1 MPEHRF
7 ENRVAIVTGG
17 GRGLGAGHALLLAAR
32 GAQVV
37 VNDLGAEMDGTRQSS
52 APADDVVAEITS
64 AGGRA
69 LANYSDISTVDG
81 SRELI
86 EFTLDSLGRVDIVI
100 NNAGILRDADVPELT
115 PEDWSKVID
124 VNLSGPFRV
133 VQQAWPSMTAQGYGR
148 IVNVSSAAGL
158 YGNSGQANYA
168 AAKMG
173 IIGLTQTLALEG
185 APHGILANTIVPI
198 GLSRMF
204 RLPDATGIRNET
216 VSAAV
221 AWLAHENCSANGET
235 FWVRRDRLAQAVI
248 GLTRG
253 LRDPEMT
260 IESIFENL
268 DQITS
273 TAEVN
278 YPGLGG
284 RGLCQ
289 QRAKRA
295 KGRHEH
301 LRRVP

>member
-7 ENRVAIVTGG
+7 DNRVAIVTGA

-32 GAQVV
+32 GAHVV
-37 VNDLGAEMDGTRQSS
+37 VNDLGAEMDGTRHSS
-52 APADDVVAEITS
+52 APADAVVAEITS

-81 SRELI
+81 SRELL
-86 EFTLDSLGRVDIVI
+86 EFALESFGRVDIVV
-100 NNAGILRDADVPELT
+100 NNAGILRDSNVAELSSAD
-115 PEDWSKVID
+115 WFKVID
-124 VNLSGPFRV
+124 VNLSGPFWV
-133 VQQAWPSMTAQGYGR
+133 TQHAWPVMTAQGYGR

-158 YGNSGQANYA
+158 YGNAGQVNYA

-185 APHGILANTIVPI
+185 APHGILVNAIVPI

-216 VSAAV
+216 ISAAA
-221 AWLAHENCSANGET
+221 AWLAHENCSVNGET

-248 GLTRG
+248 GLTSG
-253 LRDPEMT
+253 LHDPAMT
-260 IESIFENL
+260 IESIFSNL
-268 DQITS
+268 DKITD

-278 YPGLGG
+278 FPGLGG

-289 QRAKRA
+289 QEA
-295 KGRHEH
+295 KGCHER
-301 LRRVP
+301 LPRVP

>member
-37 VNDLGAEMDGTRQSS
+37 VNDLGAEMDGTRRSS

-100 NNAGILRDADVPELT
+100 NNAGILRDADVPELS
-115 PEDWSKVID
+115 PANWSHVID
-124 VNLSGPFRV
+124 VNLSGPFWV
-133 VQQAWPSMTAQGYGR
+133 TQQAWPIMASQGYGR

-185 APHGILANTIVPI
+185 APCGILANAIVPI

-221 AWLAHENCSANGET
+221 AWLSHENCSVNGEI

-253 LRDPEMT
+253 LRDPAMT
-260 IESIFENL
+260 IESIFESL
-268 DQITS
+268 DKITD

-278 YPGLGG
+278 FPGLGG
-284 RGLCQ
+284 RG
-289 QRAKRA
+289 
-295 KGRHEH
+295 
-301 LRRVP
+301 

>member
-86 EFTLDSLGRVDIVI
+86 EFTLDSLGRVDIVV

-133 VQQAWPSMTAQGYGR
+133 IQHAWPFMAAQGYGR

-216 VSAAV
+216 ISAAV

-268 DQITS
+268 DQITD

-278 YPGLGG
+278 FPGLGG

-289 QRAKRA
+289 QRP

>member
-37 VNDLGAEMDGTRQSS
+37 VNDLGAEMDGTRRSS

-86 EFTLDSLGRVDIVI
+86 EFTLEALGRVDIVI
-100 NNAGILRDADVPELT
+100 NNAGILRDSEVPELS
-115 PEDWSKVID
+115 PANWSRVID
-124 VNLSGPFRV
+124 VNLSGPFWV
-133 VQQAWPSMTAQGYGR
+133 AQQAWPSMASQGYGR

-158 YGNSGQANYA
+158 YGNGGQANYA

-185 APHGILANTIVPI
+185 APHGILANAIAPI

-221 AWLAHENCSANGET
+221 AWLAHEDCSVNGET

-260 IESIFENL
+260 IESIFSNAEE
-268 DQITS
+268 ITG

-278 YPGLGG
+278 FPGLGG
-284 RGLCQ
+284 RGLCR
-289 QRAKRA
+289 QRV

-301 LRRVP
+301 LPPVP

>member
-17 GRGLGAGHALLLAAR
+17 GRGLGRGHALLLAAR

-37 VNDLGAEMDGTRQSS
+37 VNDLGVEMNGTSQSS
-52 APADDVVAEITS
+52 APADGVVAEISS

-81 SRELI
+81 SRELL
-86 EFTLDSLGRVDIVI
+86 EFTLDSFGRVDIVI
-100 NNAGILRDADVPELT
+100 NNAGILRDSDVPELN
-115 PEDWSKVID
+115 PADWSRVID
-124 VNLSGPFRV
+124 VNLSGPFWV
-133 VQQAWPSMTAQGYGR
+133 AQQAWPSMVRQGYGR

-185 APHGILANTIVPI
+185 ASHGILANAIVPI
-198 GLSRMF
+198 GISRMF

-216 VSAAV
+216 VSAAA
-221 AWLAHENCSANGET
+221 AWLAHENCSVNGEI

-253 LRDPEMT
+253 LRDSAMT
-260 IESIFENL
+260 IESIFGNVDE
-268 DQITS
+268 ITDA
-273 TAEVN
+273 AEIN
-278 YPGLGG
+278 FPGLGG
-284 RGLCQ
+284 RG
-289 QRAKRA
+289 
-295 KGRHEH
+295 
-301 LRRVP
+301 

>member
-1 MPEHRF
+1 MQEHRF
-7 ENRVAIVTGG
+7 DNRVAIVTGG

-52 APADDVVAEITS
+52 APADAVVAEITS

-81 SRELI
+81 SRELL
-86 EFTLDSLGRVDIVI
+86 EFTLESLGRVDIVV
-100 NNAGILRDADVPELT
+100 NNAGILRDSDVAELNSADWT
-115 PEDWSKVID
+115 KVID
-124 VNLSGPFRV
+124 VNLSGPFWV
-133 VQQAWPSMTAQGYGR
+133 TQHAWPVMAAQGYGR

-158 YGNSGQANYA
+158 YGNAGQANYA

-185 APHGILANTIVPI
+185 APLGILVNAIVPI

-216 VSAAV
+216 ISAAT
-221 AWLAHENCSANGET
+221 AWLAHENCSVNGEI

-248 GLTRG
+248 GLTKG
-253 LRDPEMT
+253 LHDPAMT
-260 IESIFENL
+260 IESIFSNL
-268 DQITS
+268 DKIAD

-278 YPGLGG
+278 FPGLGG

-289 QRAKRA
+289 QEE
-295 KGRHEH
+295 KGCHER
-301 LRRVP
+301 LRRVS

>member
-52 APADDVVAEITS
+52 APADAVVAEITS

-81 SRELI
+81 SRELL

-100 NNAGILRDADVPELT
+100 NNAGILRDADVPELS
-115 PEDWSKVID
+115 PANWSRVID
-124 VNLSGPFRV
+124 VNLSGPFWV
-133 VQQAWPSMTAQGYGR
+133 IQQAWPFMVGQGYGR

-185 APHGILANTIVPI
+185 APCGILANAIVPI

-248 GLTRG
+248 GLTKG
-253 LRDPEMT
+253 LRDPAMT
-260 IESIFENL
+260 IESIFSNL
-268 DQITS
+268 DKITD

-278 YPGLGG
+278 FPGLGG

-289 QRAKRA
+289 QRV

>member
-37 VNDLGAEMDGTRQSS
+37 VNDLGAEMDGTRRSS

-115 PEDWSKVID
+115 PEDWSHVID

-133 VQQAWPSMTAQGYGR
+133 IQQAWPFMASQGYGR

-158 YGNSGQANYA
+158 YGNGGQANYA

-268 DQITS
+268 DQITD

-278 YPGLGG
+278 FPGLGG

-289 QRAKRA
+289 QRAK
-295 KGRHEH
+295 GRHEH

>member
-69 LANYSDISTVDG
+69 LANYSDISAVDG

-133 VQQAWPSMTAQGYGR
+133 IQHAWPFMASQGYGR

-204 RLPDATGIRNET
+204 RLPDAT
-216 VSAAV
+216 A
-221 AWLAHENCSANGET
+221 
-235 FWVRRDRLAQAVI
+235 
-248 GLTRG
+248 
-253 LRDPEMT
+253 
-260 IESIFENL
+260 
-268 DQITS
+268 
-273 TAEVN
+273 
-278 YPGLGG
+278 
-284 RGLCQ
+284 
-289 QRAKRA
+289 
-295 KGRHEH
+295 
-301 LRRVP
+301 RV

>member
-1 MPEHRF
+1 
-7 ENRVAIVTGG
+7 
-17 GRGLGAGHALLLAAR
+17 
-32 GAQVV
+32 
-37 VNDLGAEMDGTRQSS
+37 MDGTRQSP
-52 APADDVVAEITS
+52 APADAVAAQITS

-86 EFTLDSLGRVDIVI
+86 EFTLDSLGRVDIVV
-100 NNAGILRDADVPELT
+100 NNAGILRDADVPELN
-115 PEDWSKVID
+115 PADWQRVID
-124 VNLSGPFRV
+124 VNLGGPFWLT
-133 VQQAWPSMTAQGYGR
+133 QQAWPFLVGQGYGR

-158 YGNSGQANYA
+158 YGNQGQANYA

-185 APHGILANTIVPI
+185 APYGIQANAIVPI

-216 VSAAV
+216 ISAAV

-235 FWVRRDRLAQAVI
+235 FWVRRDRLAQAVV

-253 LRDPEMT
+253 LHDPEMT
-260 IESIFENL
+260 IESIFANL
-268 DQITS
+268 GTITDA
-273 TAEVN
+273 AEVN
-278 YPGLGG
+278 FPGLGG

-289 QRAKRA
+289 HRV

-301 LRRVP
+301 LRRVPRLDAACTGT

>member
-1 MPEHRF
+1 MPSSWRQEERRSSSTTSVPKWTAPGSHR
-7 ENRVAIVTGG
+7 RRPTI
-17 GRGLGAGHALLLAAR
+17 
-32 GAQVV
+32 
-37 VNDLGAEMDGTRQSS
+37 
-52 APADDVVAEITS
+52 VVAEITS

-115 PEDWSKVID
+115 PADWSKVID

-133 VQQAWPSMTAQGYGR
+133 AQQAWPSMASQGYGR

-253 LRDPEMT
+253 LRDPAMT
-260 IESIFENL
+260 IESIFANL
-268 DQITS
+268 DQITD

-278 YPGLGG
+278 FPGLGG

-289 QRAKRA
+289 QRT

>member
-7 ENRVAIVTGG
+7 DNRVAIVTGG

-37 VNDLGAEMDGTRQSS
+37 VNDLGAEMDGTRHSS
-52 APADDVVAEITS
+52 APADVVVAEINS

-81 SRELI
+81 SRELL
-86 EFTLDSLGRVDIVI
+86 EFTLGSLGRVDIVV
-100 NNAGILRDADVPELT
+100 NNAGILRDSNVAELSSA
-115 PEDWSKVID
+115 DWSKVID
-124 VNLSGPFRV
+124 VNLSGPFWVTRH
-133 VQQAWPSMTAQGYGR
+133 AWPVMAAQGYGR

-158 YGNSGQANYA
+158 YGNAGQANYA

-185 APHGILANTIVPI
+185 APHGILVNAIVPI

-216 VSAAV
+216 ISAAA
-221 AWLAHENCSANGET
+221 AWLAHENCSVNGEI

-248 GLTRG
+248 GLTKG
-253 LRDPEMT
+253 LCDPAMT
-260 IESIFENL
+260 IESIFSNL
-268 DQITS
+268 DKITD

-278 YPGLGG
+278 FPGLGG

-289 QRAKRA
+289 
-295 KGRHEH
+295 
-301 LRRVP
+301 

>member
-7 ENRVAIVTGG
+7 DNRVAIVTGG

-37 VNDLGAEMDGTRQSS
+37 VNDLGAEMDGTRRSS
-52 APADDVVAEITS
+52 APADAVVAEINS

-81 SRELI
+81 SRELL
-86 EFTLDSLGRVDIVI
+86 EFTLESLGRIDIVV
-100 NNAGILRDADVPELT
+100 NNAGILRDSNVAELSSAD
-115 PEDWSKVID
+115 WFKVID
-124 VNLSGPFRV
+124 VNLSGPFWV
-133 VQQAWPSMTAQGYGR
+133 TQHAWPAMAAQGYGR

-158 YGNSGQANYA
+158 YGNAGQANYA

-185 APHGILANTIVPI
+185 APHGILVNAIVPI

-216 VSAAV
+216 ISAAA
-221 AWLAHENCSANGET
+221 AWLAHENCSVNGET

-248 GLTRG
+248 GLTSG
-253 LRDPEMT
+253 LHDPAMT
-260 IESIFENL
+260 IESIFSNL
-268 DQITS
+268 DKITD

-278 YPGLGG
+278 FPGLGG

-289 QRAKRA
+289 
-295 KGRHEH
+295 
-301 LRRVP
+301 